1 MAYIDDSELRDMSI
15 AELQEETDRVIE
27 ELNSNDQSIDR
38 LFLLDYLQT
47 LDDLIHLKEQCFSD
61 NY

>member
-27 ELNSNDQSIDR
+27 ELNSSDQSIDR

-61 NY
+61 

>member
-61 NY
+61 

>member
-1 MAYIDDSELRDMSI
+1 MACIDDSELRDMSI

-27 ELNSNDQSIDR
+27 ELNSSDQSIDR

-61 NY
+61 

>member
-38 LFLLDYLQT
+38 LFLLSAD
-47 LDDLIHLKEQCFSD
+47 S
-61 NY
+61 